1 MAADKAIDGIKQ
13 EARHSMRWHT
23 GIAALAHAPTAH
35 LISLDVAAARRAG
48 QRRGAPPAAPA
59 LALPLRALR
68 FVQRAVVL
76 RALAA
81 AAAVA
86 TQSPARARGR
96 LPLVNLQLLAP
107 RLALAALFFF
117 IFLLLLLLLLL
128 RAPVQ
133 PVHARAAVLRAARA
147 AAPPSPG
154 LRPRIVRPGDDDR
167 KQACQR
173 PRAARRRDWSAVKRG
188 TGVYGSA
195 CSDMKV
201 PTRRRAAARV
211 KRPIGRTA
219 VNTSA
224 RANA

>member
-1 MAADKAIDGIKQ
+1 MAADEAIDGIKQ

-86 TQSPARARGR
+86 AQSPARARAR

-117 IFLLLLLLLLL
+117 IFLLLLLLLL
-128 RAPVQ
+128 RRPVQ

-154 LRPRIVRPGDDDR
+154 LRPRIARPGDDDR

-173 PRAARRRDWSAVKRG
+173 PRAARRGEWSAVKRG
-188 TGVYGSA
+188 TGVYVSA
-195 CSDMKV
+195 CSDMKFL
-201 PTRRRAAARV
+201 RDDELQHA
-211 KRPIGRTA
+211 
-219 VNTSA
+219 TSGL
-224 RANA
+224 